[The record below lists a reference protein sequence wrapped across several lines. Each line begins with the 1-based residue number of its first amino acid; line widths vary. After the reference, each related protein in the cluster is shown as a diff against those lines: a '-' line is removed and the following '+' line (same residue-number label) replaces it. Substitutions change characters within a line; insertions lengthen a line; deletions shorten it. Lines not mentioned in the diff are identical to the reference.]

1 MLNKMAELEDQYN
14 AITATE
20 VMTPKVC
27 EAAKELR
34 LKYVK
39 VRTGTAEIHKKA
51 KAYYL
56 AGGRFVDGWKNAQA
70 FASQGKEEK
79 LIEIEKHFERIE
91 EERIR
96 QIEENRKELLKPY
109 TYAVPDALGWM
120 TDDTFEIYLQ
130 GAKQQYIQ
138 ELIRTKDWLLSDN
151 ENKEQYI
158 QELIRTKDWLLS
170 DNENKEQYIQELIK
184 TKGIS

>member
-1 MLNKMAELEDQYN
+1 METTTEKPTAIAIVQIKAEDYGLQATEAKQVEAAFIPMLNKMAELEDQYN

-96 QIEENRKELLKPY
+96 QIEEAEETISKTEIKE
-109 TYAVPDALGWM
+109 D
-120 TDDTFEIYLQ
+120 
-130 GAKQQYIQ
+130 
-138 ELIRTKDWLLSDN
+138 ELPF
-151 ENKEQYI
+151 
-158 QELIRTKDWLLS
+158 
-170 DNENKEQYIQELIK
+170 
-184 TKGIS
+184 